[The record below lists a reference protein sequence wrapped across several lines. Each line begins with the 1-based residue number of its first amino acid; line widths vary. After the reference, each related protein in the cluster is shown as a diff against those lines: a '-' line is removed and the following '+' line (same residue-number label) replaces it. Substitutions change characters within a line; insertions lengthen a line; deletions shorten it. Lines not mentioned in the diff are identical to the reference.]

1 MNKERAQ
8 KIRNVVVSHVQQNH
22 AKKIKPNITQ
32 HQGQLLTNFTNIPE
46 IVRIPADKGTA
57 IVCENE
63 KKYIQKEDELLRD
76 MDVERSNK
84 TEKQLIQ
91 RAQKTN

>member
-1 MNKERAQ
+1 MKSCKENQTEYYPTSRATVD
-8 KIRNVVVSHVQQNH
+8 KFH
-22 AKKIKPNITQ
+22 K
-32 HQGQLLTNFTNIPE
+32 LPE
-46 IVRIPADKGTA
+46 IVRIPAYKGTA

-63 KKYIQKEDELLRD
+63 KEYIQKEDELLRD

-91 RAQKTN
+91 RAHKRLIEEFKKMKMKWQEYRK